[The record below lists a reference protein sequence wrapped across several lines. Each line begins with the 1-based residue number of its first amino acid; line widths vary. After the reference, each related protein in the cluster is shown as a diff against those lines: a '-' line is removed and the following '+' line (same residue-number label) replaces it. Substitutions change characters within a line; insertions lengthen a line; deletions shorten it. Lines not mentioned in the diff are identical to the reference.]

1 MQTVQQGIA
10 EALPGVGYPRPVEE
24 RNKGGRRGVPD
35 LQRSMRARLVGG
47 VMALLTWGAAVAAA
61 QVGTTL
67 GPNDG
72 AGLPP
77 TDLGRVTVGSP
88 APDFTLESKD
98 SAIVAL
104 SSFRG
109 RKNVVLVF
117 YRGHW

>member
-1 MQTVQQGIA
+1 MRVR
-10 EALPGVGYPRPVEE
+10 LFGVIT
-24 RNKGGRRGVPD
+24 
-35 LQRSMRARLVGG
+35 
-47 VMALLTWGAAVAAA
+47 LLLLWSAVVAVA
-61 QVGTTL
+61 QVG
-67 GPNDG
+67 PAPSPRDG

-77 TDLGRVTVGSP
+77 TDLERVAVGGP

-98 SAIVAL
+98 GAMVTL